1 MSQTSYRCRQSWQ
14 IRHTFEPNRLGP
26 IHLAEAYEQIVPI
39 YVKLLPHRHRELN
52 VRQKNSEMLQMDQ
65 RRAA

>member
-1 MSQTSYRCRQSWQ
+1 MSQTSYPRGQLWQ
-14 IRHTFEPNRLGP
+14 IKQTFEPNRLGP

-39 YVKLLPHRHRELN
+39 YVKVLPHWPYELN
-52 VRQKNSEMLQMDQ
+52 ARSESSETSRLDK

>member
-1 MSQTSYRCRQSWQ
+1 MSQTSYPRRQLWQ
-14 IRHTFEPNRLGP
+14 IRQTFEPNRLGP

-39 YVKLLPHRHRELN
+39 YVKILSQRHRELN
-52 VRQKNSEMLQMDQ
+52 ARPESGETSRLDK